1 MKTYAINLVVDT
13 KNTDIYDKV
22 ALNKFPIIV
31 RCKAEAELKDMLASE
46 STKEFIKEHIKSK
59 KVFDSAMWNIRSIY
73 PDGTV
78 RELIWEIDELISIN
92 FSQNNQ
98 ANSEDLSKGE

>member
-31 RCKAEAELKDMLASE
+31 RCRTEAELKNILASE
-46 STKEFIKEHIKSK
+46 STKEFIEEHIKSK

-73 PDGTV
+73 SDGNV
-78 RELIWEIDELISIN
+78 RELVWGIDELISID
-92 FSQNNQ
+92 FSQNNRI
-98 ANSEDLSKGE
+98 NSEDLLKGE

>member
-1 MKTYAINLVVDT
+1 MKTYTINLVVDT

-31 RCKAEAELKDMLASE
+31 RCKTEAELKDMLASE

-73 PDGTV
+73 PDGAV
-78 RELIWEIDELISIN
+78 RELVWEIDELISIG

-98 ANSEDLSKGE
+98 ANSEDLAKGE